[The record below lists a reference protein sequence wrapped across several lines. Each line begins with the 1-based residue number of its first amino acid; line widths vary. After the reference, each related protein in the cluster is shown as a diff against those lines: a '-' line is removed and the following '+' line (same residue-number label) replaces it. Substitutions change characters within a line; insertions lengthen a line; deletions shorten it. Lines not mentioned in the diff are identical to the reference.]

1 MPKQQRR
8 HQTGESLVGQL
19 VTVTVAGLLLLSSLP
34 GLSEALDRHRLES
47 LVAQVETEMQFARGL
62 AVARDETVRVHFAQD
77 ARGSCY
83 VVHTGN
89 PGQCSC
95 GTDGTASCTGP
106 GEVLRH
112 ATQATADGI
121 RISSSASEIGFD
133 ASLGTVTPTTTLR
146 LESRR
151 GRRVNLVLNI
161 MGRVRSCSPDPG
173 SSFQPRC

>member
-1 MPKQQRR
+1 MPMQQRR
-8 HQTGESLVGQL
+8 HQTGGSLVGQL
-19 VTVTVAGLLLLSSLP
+19 VTVTVAGVLLVSALP
-34 GLSEALDRHRLES
+34 GLSEAQDRHRLDS
-47 LVAQVETEMQFARGL
+47 LVAQIETEMQFARSL
-62 AVARDETVRVHFAQD
+62 AVARDETVRVHFINDAQ
-77 ARGSCY
+77 GSCY
-83 VVHTGN
+83 VIHTGS
-89 PGQCSC
+89 PRQCSC
-95 GTDGTASCTGP
+95 GTDGTASCNGP

-161 MGRVRSCSPDPG
+161 MGRVRSCSPD
-173 SSFQPRC
+173 SDSAFQARC